1 MELSVRSCGRKDDEG
16 RAAARSS
23 HRSNGDSPARFAKET
38 ADCLRPTKATD
49 VFWRGLF
56 GAGYG
61 GSSYVVEVDFFDF
74 GEKVRLYR
82 DGCLAEEQKSPA
94 RFVLDDGAVIEA
106 AMALYGMKRAHL
118 VASGRARA
126 LLPLPGTAEALRLA
140 FDREHPVASRV
151 IAAVSWAVL
160 VVALVTQIPN
170 LLNSLAQGAA
180 WLGLPLGFS
189 VPTFALSEWLN
200 TLLGALGIV
209 AGLDRGLRMVHNP
222 LLDD

>member
-1 MELSVRSCGRKDDEG
+1 M
-16 RAAARSS
+16 
-23 HRSNGDSPARFAKET
+23 
-38 ADCLRPTKATD
+38 
-49 VFWRGLF
+49 FWRGLF

-180 WLGLPLGFS
+180 WLGIPLGFS

-209 AGLDRGLRMVHNP
+209 AGLDRGLRMVHSP

>member
-1 MELSVRSCGRKDDEG
+1 MELSARSYGQKDSKEGAAVRSFR
-16 RAAARSS
+16 
-23 HRSNGDSPARFAKET
+23 RSNDDGPACSAKEG
-38 ADCLRPTKATD
+38 ADRLSPTKATD

-56 GAGYG
+56 GVGYG

-74 GEKVRLYR
+74 DEKVRLYR
-82 DGCLAEEQKSPA
+82 DGCLVEERRSPA

-118 VASGRARA
+118 VDSGRARA

-140 FDREHPVASRV
+140 FDYEHPMASRA
-151 IAAVSWAVL
+151 IAVVAWAVL
-160 VVALVTQIPN
+160 MVALITQIPN

-180 WLGLPLGFS
+180 WLGFPLEFS
-189 VPTFALSEWLN
+189 VPTFALPGWLN
-200 TLLGALGIV
+200 TLLGVLGIV
-209 AGLDRGLRMVHNP
+209 AGLDRGLRMVHHP

>member
-1 MELSVRSCGRKDDEG
+1 MELSARSYGQKDSKEGAAVRSFR
-16 RAAARSS
+16 
-23 HRSNGDSPARFAKET
+23 RSNDDGPACSAKEG
-38 ADCLRPTKATD
+38 ADRLRPTKATD

-56 GAGYG
+56 GTGHS
-61 GSSYVVEVDFFDF
+61 GSLYVVEVDFFDF
-74 GEKVRLYR
+74 DEKVRLYC
-82 DGCLAEEQKSPA
+82 DGRLMGEQRSPA

-118 VASGRARA
+118 VDSGRARA
-126 LLPLPGTAEALRLA
+126 LLPLPGTAETLRLA

-160 VVALVTQIPN
+160 AVALVTQIPN
-170 LLNSLAQGAA
+170 LLNSLVNGAA
-180 WLGLPLGFS
+180 WLGFPVGFS
-189 VPTFALSEWLN
+189 APTLALPGWLN
-200 TLLGALGIV
+200 TLLSVLGIV